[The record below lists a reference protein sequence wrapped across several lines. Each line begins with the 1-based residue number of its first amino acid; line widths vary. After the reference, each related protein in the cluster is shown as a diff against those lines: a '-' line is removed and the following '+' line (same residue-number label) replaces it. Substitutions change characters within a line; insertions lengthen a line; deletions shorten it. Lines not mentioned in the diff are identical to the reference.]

1 MFFYVANDTSVLL
14 ELSNKVVFVLELSAI
29 CTYQISTVG
38 PFNNI
43 HKISA

>member
-1 MFFYVANDTSVLL
+1 MANDTSVLL
-14 ELSNKVVFVLELSAI
+14 ELSNKVVFVLELSGI

-43 HKISA
+43 HNIST